1 MSRQPKPRQKG
12 RTMPNKNLLAL
23 FDAILSRTILP
34 AEQDWVAQALTEL
47 AIDFDIPMSVV
58 ESALYSERQLVV
70 YEP

>member
-1 MSRQPKPRQKG
+1 
-12 RTMPNKNLLAL
+12 MPNKNLLAL
-23 FDAILSRTILP
+23 FDTILSRTILP